1 MSITDTPLGS
11 DVADF
16 AARVRAE
23 LADLAP
29 DQVDDLT
36 DGLEAD
42 LAEAWADR
50 LTRSCDGATRSDGP
64 SGTAND
70 ATALFGPPA
79 AYAAELRAAAG
90 LDPRVV
96 RRRPGLRGRV
106 GALVTAPWRGAVS
119 RAQRLLA
126 RLRSTR
132 WWPPVE
138 DLLVALR
145 PMWWVLRG
153 WIVAHLLLQVSG
165 IERNGPWWVPETFVG
180 WVVLVAAVVASAQ
193 WGRGWWQVGGRWHRV
208 LVVLNAVA
216 VVAGVVFVSWLP
228 GRETEYVDV
237 EMGPLQD
244 GVVVGGEYAENL
256 FVYDAQGEPV
266 AGAQVFD
273 QAGRP
278 VTLGI
283 DSIGA
288 AEHWDGS
295 DALQWRLGGARADG
309 TGVWNA
315 YPLLLFPEAALDVT
329 QAWENGELVWLH
341 DEPWVPTSPG
351 WPFAAAQA
359 VTVPTGTP
367 TQAPADD
374 PVGTPTDAPTGH
386 PADGPTDG
394 PTAAPTG
401 ATAPTT
407 VVPGADQ
414 AADQAAEQ
422 PDAGATTAATSTG
435 DDATPVDPPGGTG
448 AADTLPTAPTR

>member
-11 DVADF
+11 EVADF

-64 SGTAND
+64 IGTAND

-90 LDPRVV
+90 LDPRVGP
-96 RRRPGLRGRV
+96 RRASLRGRA
-106 GALVTAPWRGAVS
+106 GALVTAPWRAAAS
-119 RAQRLLA
+119 RAQRLLV
-126 RLRSTR
+126 RLRTTR

-180 WVVLVAAVVASAQ
+180 WMVLVAAVVASAQ
-193 WGRGWWQVGGRWHRV
+193 WGRGRWQVGGRWYRV
-208 LVVLNAVA
+208 LVVVNAVA

-228 GRETEYVDV
+228 GRQTEYVYADP
-237 EMGPLQD
+237 GPVQD
-244 GVVVGGEYAENL
+244 GVVVGGQYAENL

-288 AEHWDGS
+288 AEYWDGS
-295 DALQWRLGGARADG
+295 DAQQWRLGGARADG

-315 YPLLLFPEAALDVT
+315 YPLLLFPEAAIDVT
-329 QAWENGELVWLH
+329 RAWESDELVWLH

-351 WPFAAAQA
+351 WPFAAAQP
-359 VTVPTGTP
+359 VTVPTGAA

-386 PADGPTDG
+386 AVDGPTG
-394 PTAAPTG
+394 APTAAPTG

-414 AADQAAEQ
+414 AATQ

-435 DDATPVDPPGGTG
+435 DDATPVDAPDG
-448 AADTLPTAPTR
+448 AGPADILPTAATR